1 MNYHAHIYWKTHTER
16 ALAISLRPSLRSLG
30 CGLGAIHDRAIG
42 PHLLPMYQIM
52 YDNSIQNEVEA
63 LLRIQPMSILL
74 HEDIGIDHVRDHTEG
89 ARWIN
94 EPLELDLQFLEN
106 LHD

>member
-1 MNYHAHIYWKTHTER
+1 MNYHAHVYWKSETER
-16 ALAISLRPSLRSLG
+16 TLALCLRPSFLSIGASLG
-30 CGLGAIHDRAIG
+30 TVHDKPIG
-42 PHLLPMYQIM
+42 PHPLPMYQIM

-94 EPLELDLQFLEN
+94 TPLELDLQFLEN

>member
-1 MNYHAHIYWKTHTER
+1 MNYHAHVYWKSETER
-16 ALAISLRPSLRSLG
+16 VLALCLRPSFLTIGAS
-30 CGLGAIHDRAIG
+30 LGAIHDKPIG
-42 PHLLPMYQIM
+42 PHPLLMYQIM
-52 YDNSIQNEVEA
+52 YDSSIQSEVEA

-94 EPLELDLQFLEN
+94 TPLQLDLQFLEN
-106 LHD
+106 LHE